1 LRIDKA
7 HKSSHAS
14 RGGAWIWI
22 LVIFLLIG
30 GAGAGYYFYN
40 AHGGSPVT
48 VHVMRVETVQA
59 APVADVTLNATGYI
73 VAAHKIE
80 LAPKVSG
87 RAEWVGVDM
96 GDKVKKGDELVR
108 LENEEFVA
116 QVKQQQGQ
124 LDAAKA
130 KLAELEDGSRPE
142 EIAQSKAQ
150 LDEAQANL
158 ANATSNLA
166 RIQDLIKNKAVSQQ
180 QVDDA
185 QEAFDRAKAQVAN
198 QQAVY
203 DLSVK
208 GPRKEQIDAQRAA
221 VEEAEGILDLT
232 KVNLSNTV
240 IRAPIDGTVLDR
252 NVEIG
257 EYVTTGF
264 VGEGGAK
271 GYVVSMADLTDLRV
285 ELDISQNDFNKISP
299 ELKCSITTDAYPDRK
314 YEGQVNQ
321 ISPEA
326 NRSKATILVKVKI
339 LNPDDYLRP
348 DMNATVSFIRAT
360 PATQSATP
368 TMTASI
374 FIPSSAVRDGS
385 VLVAEDGKAVQ
396 RSVQVGSEESGKVRV
411 LKGLAAGDLVIVDPP
426 ADLQA
431 GKAVTAQE

>member
-1 LRIDKA
+1 L
-7 HKSSHAS
+7 
-14 RGGAWIWI
+14 
-22 LVIFLLIG
+22 LLLLLIG
-30 GAGAGYYFYN
+30 GGAAWYFLYYLR
-40 AHGGSPVT
+40 GGSAVA
-48 VHVMRVETVQA
+48 VHVVRVELVQA
-59 APVADVTLNATGYI
+59 APMDDVTLNATGYI

-158 ANATSNLA
+158 ADATANLA
-166 RIQDLIKNKAVSQQ
+166 RTQDLIKNKAVSQQ
-180 QVDDA
+180 QLDDA
-185 QEAFDRAKAQVAN
+185 QEAFDRAKAEVAN
-198 QQAVY
+198 QQAAY
-203 DLSVK
+203 DLSK
-208 GPRKEQIDAQRAA
+208 EGPRKEQIDAQKAA

-232 KVNLSNTV
+232 KVNLSNTI

-285 ELDISQNDFNKISP
+285 ELDISQNDFNKIAP

-314 YEGQVNQ
+314 YDGAVNQ

-348 DMNATVSFIRAT
+348 DMNATVSFIRAA
-360 PATQSATP
+360 PATQAAAPS
-368 TMTASI
+368 MMASI
-374 FIPSSAVRDGS
+374 FIPTSAVHDGS
-385 VLVAEDGKAVQ
+385 VLVAEGGKAVQ
-396 RSVQVGSEESGKVRV
+396 RSVQLGPDDGSKVRV

-431 GKAVTAQE
+431 GKAVTTEE